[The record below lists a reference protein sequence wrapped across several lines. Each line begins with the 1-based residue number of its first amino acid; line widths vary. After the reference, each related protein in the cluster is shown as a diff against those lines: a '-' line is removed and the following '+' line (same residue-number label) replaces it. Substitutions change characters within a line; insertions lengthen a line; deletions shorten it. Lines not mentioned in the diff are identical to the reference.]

1 MGKPKTTAAPA
12 ATQADPAPAEAD
24 VVATA
29 ATEMAPVAV
38 PDPAPEP
45 APAPMPTFDPRVP
58 DPEDPPP
65 IESLEDFLRRV
76 EGAHLERD
84 VVATAATHP
93 DATERVWP
101 GTYGGIRLSP
111 GPASV
116 TYSDGTQA

>member
-1 MGKPKTTAAPA
+1 MAKPKTTAAPV
-12 ATQADPAPAEAD
+12 ATKVDPAPAVVD

-29 ATEMAPVAV
+29 ATEVAPVPV
-38 PDPAPEP
+38 PKPILDPTPEAGPP
-45 APAPMPTFDPRVP
+45 ALDPQALQPVEP
-58 DPEDPPP
+58 LD
-65 IESLEDFLRRV
+65 DFLRRV
-76 EGAHLERD
+76 ECAHLERD

-93 DATERVWP
+93 EATERVWP

>member
-1 MGKPKTTAAPA
+1 MGKPKTTAASA

-29 ATEMAPVAV
+29 ATDAAPEPI
-38 PDPAPEP
+38 PDPAPDLNDPQPVEP
-45 APAPMPTFDPRVP
+45 
-58 DPEDPPP
+58 
-65 IESLEDFLRRV
+65 LEDFLRRV

-93 DATERVWP
+93 EATERVWP

-111 GPASV
+111 GPVSV